1 MSSETNSGQ
10 LPNEIENVESMSSD
24 KRMLGRKQLTAAET
38 LSIEIQEKVKEAFQI
53 FDHENNNT
61 VDARE
66 IGIYI
71 IKNLRSLLHYSRQLP
86 KLETQL
92 LKTQSITNCHLSSDP
107 WINER

>member
-66 IGIYI
+66 IGM
-71 IKNLRSLLHYSRQLP
+71 YSV
-86 KLETQL
+86 K
-92 LKTQSITNCHLSSDP
+92 QSFSISFRIL
-107 WINER
+107 IMK

>member
-10 LPNEIENVESMSSD
+10 LPNEIENVESMGSD

-38 LSIEIQEKVKEAFQI
+38 LSAEIQEKVKEAFQI

-66 IGIYI
+66 IGIFAFGSI
-71 IKNLRSLLHYSRQLP
+71 RLSGILVGNKRL
-86 KLETQL
+86 KLFYL
-92 LKTQSITNCHLSSDP
+92 FLSISSSFL
-107 WINER
+107 

>member
-10 LPNEIENVESMSSD
+10 LPNEIENVESMGSD

-38 LSIEIQEKVKEAFQI
+38 LSAEIQEKVKEAFQI

-66 IGIYI
+66 IGIFAFGSI
-71 IKNLRSLLHYSRQLP
+71 RSIRCPTKILVGHKRL
-86 KLETQL
+86 KLFYL
-92 LKTQSITNCHLSSDP
+92 FLSISSSFL
-107 WINER
+107 